1 MEKVVYILG
10 AGFSA
15 PLNIPVMDN
24 FLMKAKDIYFE
35 NPSKYSHFKKIFEII
50 KDMSFSKNYY
60 NCDLSNIEEILS
72 ILEMQERFGDKTLK
86 KFFIIFIADVI
97 KHFTPSIEIKP
108 PAISN
113 HFLVELFSGSN
124 EYAYASFIGNLF
136 NLNINSTYYKS
147 GRWDFIILKD
157 DKLNCDYSIIN
168 LNYDMVLE
176 IFCDLY
182 NKLSKGKSISFTNSI
197 SSKENNNMIYLAKL
211 HGSIEHENIVPP
223 TWNKTIDQNIEKDW
237 KLAFYLLKNA
247 NHIRILGYSL
257 PETDTYIKYL
267 LKASVVSAEHLKS
280 IDVICL
286 DDEKNSVKSRYDSFI
301 EKRYYRFAN
310 KNIMK
315 YLRLIANKSSDFI
328 RSPSPP
334 SMTYHPKDGKS
345 ILKFD
350 KLEETHKQFFNE

>member
-35 NPSKYSHFKKIFEII
+35 NPSKYSHFKTIFEII
-50 KDMSFSKNYY
+50 RNMSFSKNYY

-72 ILEMQERFGDKTLK
+72 ILEMQERFGDETLK
-86 KFFIIFIADVI
+86 KSFVTFIADVI
-97 KHFTPSIEIKP
+97 KHFTPSMEIKP
-108 PAISN
+108 LDS
-113 HFLVELFSGSN
+113 LDLFWCNIFPGRKEN
-124 EYAYASFIGNLF
+124 LYASFLGSLF
-136 NLNINSTYYKS
+136 NLNINITYYKS
-147 GRWDFIILKD
+147 GRRNFRILKD
-157 DKLNCDYSIIN
+157 DKLNFDYSIIT

-176 IFCDLY
+176 ILCDLY
-182 NKLSKGKSISFTNSI
+182 NKLSEGKSISFKNSI

-211 HGSIEHENIVPP
+211 HGSIEHENFVPP

-286 DDEKNSVKSRYDSFI
+286 DDEKNSVKSRYDTFI

-310 KNIMK
+310 KNIMN
-315 YLRLIANKSSDFI
+315 YFGLIADSFNNF
-328 RSPSPP
+328 
-334 SMTYHPKDGKS
+334 MLPKEGTS
-345 ILKFD
+345 ILKLD
-350 KLEETHKQFFNE
+350 QLEKAHKQFFNE